1 MIGGTIQEEASE
13 DIIWRKCFSSPRSL
27 VNVVKSFSLS
37 SAVAGVL
44 LLLDGT
50 MSHCC
55 SSSLFR
61 NPSRRGSAKKLVC
74 RMCCKSNDNKP
85 IVCVWIRYQSL
96 VPLYRPTAAFNAVE
110 VQSIL
115 WNFWELSSR
124 QLPIKQ
130 RKIKV
135 GCILTGW
142 GKVWHRSSL
151 NCQHNG
157 ILSSGWKNKKR
168 KFLKN
173 IKMIPE

>member
-1 MIGGTIQEEASE
+1 MEQQQHWHGIRIIITEDDGAMIGGTIQEEASE

-85 IVCVWIRYQSL
+85 IVCVCGYGTSL
-96 VPLYRPTAAFNAVE
+96 WSPFTDPLLPSTPLKFNQYYE
-110 VQSIL
+110 TFE
-115 WNFWELSSR
+115 NCR
-124 QLPIKQ
+124 Q
-130 RKIKV
+130 
-135 GCILTGW
+135 G
-142 GKVWHRSSL
+142 
-151 NCQHNG
+151 NC
-157 ILSSGWKNKKR
+157 R
-168 KFLKN
+168 
-173 IKMIPE
+173 